1 MELDDLKYDWEILN
15 KQLEKEAVLNTLIV
29 NKIIEQ
35 KYYSDLKKIILPELL
50 GSAICILSAVYL
62 VVNLNKL
69 DTIFFKLTGI
79 VAILILIVLPIL
91 SVMSLQKFKFME
103 NLTDPIVEMLAKF
116 SSQKKQFY
124 KFQRLNLTLSS
135 LLLVCTIILMSK
147 LFSTNNSM
155 AYKYYWIY
163 SFSAGYIFLL
173 FSSKWVMRYYNKS
186 LNKTEALLNG
196 LDS

>member
-1 MELDDLKYDWEILN
+1 MELDDLKRDWELLN
-15 KQLEKEAVLNTLIV
+15 KQPEKEVVLNKLVV
-29 NKIIEQ
+29 NKIIEK
-35 KYYSDLKKIILPELL
+35 KYYSNLKKIILPELL
-50 GSAICILSAVYL
+50 GGAICILSAVYL
-62 VVNLNKL
+62 VVNLNKF
-69 DTIFFKLTGI
+69 DTAFFKLTGI
-79 VAILILIVLPIL
+79 VAIFILIMLPIL
-91 SVMSLQKFKFME
+91 SIISLGKFKFMG
-103 NLTDPIVEMLAKF
+103 NMNNPVVEMLTIF

-124 KFQRLNLTLSS
+124 NFQRLNLTLSS

-147 LFSTNNSM
+147 LFSTNNSL

-173 FSSKWVMRYYNKS
+173 FCSKWVMRYYNKS